1 MDTIPLLSNYKL
13 YKNNRS
19 FNKKITYFLYNSDSN
34 NQEIYKFV
42 NKLNSSSSSFEYII
56 NTKKYNE
63 IFLLNNIIIDINN
76 KKIILIPNTD
86 NDNKKNY
93 KELKQYIIN
102 NFINIPT
109 EEFLNSI
116 NKNKNAVIYI
126 KDNLQNVLY
135 ECENNN
141 MIKISIN
148 DDKISYNRIE
158 KKINWNHIQKENKL
172 YNFIQQILNILIE
185 KISDE
190 KISWL
195 NLVYDDIFSKE
206 IFVNAIKQSNY
217 LFLDTVNKRVIR
229 KKLNLNTDNIKE
241 FNPNKENI
249 IPVLDI
255 NALEYKPVSDD
266 TELLA
271 NKMVDSLF
279 D

>member
-1 MDTIPLLSNYKL
+1 MKKSMTNKIDYSFETIFDL
-13 YKNNRS
+13 
-19 FNKKITYFLYNSDSN
+19 I
-34 NQEIYKFV
+34 
-42 NKLNSSSSSFEYII
+42 KLNECTLTEFE
-56 NTKKYNE
+56 
-63 IFLLNNIIIDINN
+63 FWV
-76 KKIILIPNTD
+76 
-86 NDNKKNY
+86 
-93 KELKQYIIN
+93 
-102 NFINIPT
+102 
-109 EEFLNSI
+109 
-116 NKNKNAVIYI
+116 A
-126 KDNLQNVLY
+126 
-135 ECENNN
+135 C
-141 MIKISIN
+141 
-148 DDKISYNRIE
+148 
-158 KKINWNHIQKENKL
+158 KENKL
-172 YNFIQQILNILIE
+172 YNFIQQILHILIE

>member
-1 MDTIPLLSNYKL
+1 MPFLKTDYSKTI
-13 YKNNRS
+13 
-19 FNKKITYFLYNSDSN
+19 
-34 NQEIYKFV
+34 IYKICC
-42 NKLNSSSSSFEYII
+42 NDLNITDIYVGSTTNFRARKSQHK
-56 NTKKYNE
+56 TRCKDYN
-63 IFLLNNIIIDINN
+63 
-76 KKIILIPNTD
+76 
-86 NDNKKNY
+86 
-93 KELKQYIIN
+93 
-102 NFINIPT
+102 
-109 EEFLNSI
+109 
-116 NKNKNAVIYI
+116 
-126 KDNLQNVLY
+126 
-135 ECENNN
+135 
-141 MIKISIN
+141 
-148 DDKISYNRIE
+148 
-158 KKINWNHIQKENKL
+158 NKL
-172 YNFIQQILNILIE
+172 YNFIQQILHILIE